1 MNTVAQSLKQHLES
15 EGNAYARLRSILEAE
30 QNALVNWSI
39 ADLKE
44 IEEKKEDALA
54 KIQNLERRRHRF
66 LQSIRKDLDRLGL
79 PLSVDQENIR
89 LTDIIVLL
97 DQQDASRLRN
107 LQEKLASTVRNV
119 KDANYKN
126 QVLLRRSMEIVN
138 ANLNIY
144 VQSEKLAETYNANGK
159 LSSQRDKHLVN
170 GSI

>member
-1 MNTVAQSLKQHLES
+1 MNSVAQRLKQHLES
-15 EGNAYARLRSILEAE
+15 EGRAYGQLQSILAE
-30 QNALVNWSI
+30 EQSALVNWSI

-44 IEEKKEDALA
+44 IEEKKEEVLS
-54 KIQNLERRRHRF
+54 KIQTLERRRHRF
-66 LQSIRKDLDRLGL
+66 LQSIREELEALGL
-79 PLSVDQENIR
+79 PLNANQENIR

-107 LQEKLASTVRNV
+107 LQEELATTVENV

-144 VQSEKLAETYNANGK
+144 AQSEKLAKTYNSSGK
-159 LSSQRDKHLVN
+159 TSAKREKHLVD